1 MVLGRPVYHNI
12 FSQDYLRVLFEDF
25 ANCKLEVRNLPA
37 TADPVVLS
45 FHGHH
50 RNIYWGGKYLFD
62 FMETLPMY
70 GSQWFHRYRIDESA
84 TDNIRGKSMF
94 FDDVIHKSPE
104 NCSTFTAAQSKEME
118 IFSNLNAMPSVVGG
132 TLDVYKTI
140 EDIKQNM
147 YDTSDFPIKIE
158 VEEYFESERRYLF
171 TPEMVYIIF

>member
-1 MVLGRPVYHNI
+1 
-12 FSQDYLRVLFEDF
+12 
-25 ANCKLEVRNLPA
+25 
-37 TADPVVLS
+37 
-45 FHGHH
+45 
-50 RNIYWGGKYLFD
+50 
-62 FMETLPMY
+62 MY

-94 FDDVIHKSPE
+94 FDDVIHRSPE

-147 YDTSDFPIKIE
+147 YDTSDFPIQIE
-158 VEEYFESERRYLF
+158 VAEYFESERRYLF
-171 TPEMVYIIF
+171 SPEMEEALICNYNKPWSEIKSLSVMAMKSHGMAFPRIRFQEATMEKPEHTPNEPSFVQVVFKDE